1 MRVSIRCAEARIL
14 MSDSGDDEIVVVLEE
29 VNQNDLFNAF
39 SMLENLK
46 LMAVEEIEPLEI
58 PEELGL

>member
-1 MRVSIRCAEARIL
+1 MRVSIRCAKVKIL
-14 MSDSGDDEIVVVLEE
+14 TSDSGDDEIVVVLEE